1 MTWKCLHPTTPHNRG
16 RLFPVQQTH
25 IFLKEVLIGF
35 EPMHRS
41 FADFCLTN
49 LAIVPW
55 RCLFSTSL
63 LVDRQWHQL
72 LTLTSQ
78 DFYRLAENVGFEPTM
93 EQMFCFSQ

>member
-1 MTWKCLHPTTPHNRG
+1 MTWKCLHTTTPHNRG

-55 RCLFSTSL
+55 RCLFSTNL
-63 LVDRQWHQL
+63 DYYHKFIVDRQLHPL

-78 DFYRLAENVGFEPTM
+78 DFHRLLRRM
-93 EQMFCFSQ
+93 